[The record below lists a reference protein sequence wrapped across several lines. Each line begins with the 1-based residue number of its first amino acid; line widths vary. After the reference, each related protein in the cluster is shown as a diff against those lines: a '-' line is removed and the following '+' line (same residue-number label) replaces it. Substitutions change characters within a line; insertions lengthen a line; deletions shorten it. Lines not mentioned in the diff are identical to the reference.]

1 MTKGLSLLVFLALVV
16 GCTDT
21 SEGRFD
27 VRLSELNPPTG
38 EASGEPFL
46 STSGEAVYMS
56 WLQATSTGGQEL
68 LFSRLDGDTWS
79 APARIAAS
87 DRFFVNW
94 ADFPSLT
101 PGRDGKLWA
110 HWLQRGSEGG
120 YDYGIRIVRSSD
132 GGATWSEPFTPH
144 EDGTPTEHGFVS
156 VMPTDDG
163 IGLIWLDGRQMD
175 GGHGDEPSA
184 SGAMTL
190 RYREIAANGTPGP
203 EMLLD
208 ARTCECCQTWV
219 TATPSGP
226 VAVYRDRSEG
236 EIRDIYVTR
245 LVDGTWTEGVPVH
258 EDGWTIGACPV
269 NGPKS
274 AMAAGHLAVT
284 WFTAADDLA
293 RVKVAFSRD
302 NGASFGPP
310 LVIDD
315 GNPGGRVDL
324 LGLESGDFLVTW
336 LERTGGAGAEVRMR
350 RVSPAGALSE
360 SVILTTTASSRATG
374 FPRIIAEPRGSILL
388 AWTDASGTPTR
399 VRVTRIEWGNE

>member
-1 MTKGLSLLVFLALVV
+1 MMKHPSLLVLLALVA

-21 SEGRFD
+21 SAGRLD
-27 VRLSELNPPTG
+27 VRLSELDPSTG

-46 STSGEAVYMS
+46 STSGEAAYLS
-56 WLQATSTGGQEL
+56 WLQATSGGGQEL

-101 PGRDGKLWA
+101 PGRDGTLWA

-120 YDYGIRIVRSSD
+120 YDYGIRVVRSSD

-156 VMPTDDG
+156 VAPINDG
-163 IGLIWLDGRQMD
+163 IGLTWLDGRQTG
-175 GGHGDEPSA
+175 GGHGDEHAA

-190 RYREIAANGTPGP
+190 RYREIAADGTPSP
-203 EMLLD
+203 EVLLD

-219 TATPSGP
+219 TVTPSGP
-226 VAVYRDRSEG
+226 VAVYRDRSED

-245 LVDGTWTEGVPVH
+245 RVDGIWTEGAPIH
-258 EDGWTIGACPV
+258 EDGWNIGGCPV

-274 AMAAGHLAVT
+274 AMAAGHLAVA
-284 WFTAADDLA
+284 WFTGADDLG
-293 RVKVAFSRD
+293 RVKVAFSSD
-302 NGASFGPP
+302 DGASFGPP

-324 LGLESGDFLVTW
+324 LGLESGEFLVTW
-336 LERTGGAGAEVRMR
+336 LERSGSAGAEVRMR
-350 RVSPAGALSE
+350 GVSPGGALSE
-360 SVILTTTASSRATG
+360 SVTLTAASSSRATG
-374 FPRIIAEPRGSILL
+374 FPRIVAEPAGSVLL
-388 AWTDASGTPTR
+388 AWTDVSGTSPR
-399 VRVTRIEWGNE
+399 VRVKRIEWGNE